1 MAKEAAGE
9 EWARRTLQLWMLRF
23 HGGLM
28 TKKIKEIVESGRTLR
43 RDEKTSGRVGGVNTQ

>member
-43 RDEKTSGRVGGVNTQ
+43 RDEKTSRSVGGVNTQ